1 LKERRQYENEA
12 KNCYYR
18 CAFYLLVKELSVGSQ
33 ATSLPKEAP
42 PVAESIEPL
51 PQPATSEVVVYYFHG
66 TARCPTCRKFE
77 SYSDELIAEEF
88 SEELNNGRLKWQV
101 VNIDEPAN
109 KHFVTDYQLYS
120 KSIVVVKNHPG
131 KPAQWKNLDKIWER
145 VRDKQ
150 AFVKY
155 IKAEIE
161 QYLRAD

>member
-1 LKERRQYENEA
+1 MKPKTVITVVLLLFIFA
-12 KNCYYR
+12 SV
-18 CAFYLLVKELSVGSQ
+18 AYLLVKELSVGSQ
-33 ATSLPKEAP
+33 ATSPPKEAP
-42 PVAESIEPL
+42 PVAESNEPL

-88 SEELNNGRLKWQV
+88 SEELKNGRLKWRV

-120 KSIVVVKNHPG
+120 KSIVVVKSRPG
-131 KPAQWKNLDKIWER
+131 KPDQWKNLDKIWER

-150 AFVKY
+150 AFVQY
-155 IKAEIE
+155 IKDEIE